1 MKIVLFTHPSFLTSQ
16 SMPRFAAMLSDGM
29 IERGHTVDVLS
40 PKPLFYKIP
49 VPARFRK
56 WLGYVDQYVVFP
68 GMVKAKLMSYPKE
81 TLFVFADQAL
91 GPWIPLVA
99 DRPHVIHCHD
109 FLAQRSAEGRI
120 PENPVGRT
128 GVQYQKYIRSG
139 YLSGK
144 NFIAVS
150 KKTQADLHDFYG
162 SVPAIS
168 DVVYN
173 GLTGQFLRG
182 NVTKMREK
190 FANQTGIDCTKGYV
204 LHVGGN
210 QWYKNRQGVV
220 EIYSAWRS
228 KAKISIPLILIGA
241 KPDERLTNTFKNNA
255 YQDEIHFLSGVD
267 DDLLK
272 TAYAGASVFLFPSLA
287 EGFGWP
293 IAEAMA
299 SGVPVITTNEAPMT
313 EVAGDAAFLIDRR
326 PENVALREQW
336 AKDSALVLD
345 QVLRAEQPMRENR
358 IALGLENVER
368 FDSTKTLDLIEG
380 IYLKVLEKKI

>member
-29 IERGHTVDVLS
+29 KEREHTVDVLS

-109 FLAQRSAEGRI
+109 FLAQRSAEGQI
-120 PENPVGRT
+120 PENQVGRT
-128 GVQYQKYIRSG
+128 GVLYQRYIRSG

-162 SVPAIS
+162 SVPPVS
-168 DVVYN
+168 EVVYN
-173 GLTGQFLRG
+173 GLTGQFLKG
-182 NVTKMREK
+182 NVTSMREK
-190 FANQTGIDCTKGYV
+190 FSSHTGIDCSKGYI

-228 KAKISIPLILIGA
+228 KAEISIPLILIGA
-241 KPDERLTNTFKNNA
+241 KPDERLINA
-255 YQDEIHFLSGVD
+255 CKSTGCQNEIHFLSGLD
-267 DDLLK
+267 DEVLK
-272 TAYAGASVFLFPSLA
+272 VAYAGASVFLFPSLA

-313 EVAGDAAFLIDRR
+313 EVAGDAALLIGRR
-326 PENVALREQW
+326 PENITLRGEW
-336 AKDSALVLD
+336 AKNSALVLD
-345 QVLRAEQPMRENR
+345 QVLKAEVHARETR
-358 IALGLENVER
+358 ITMGLENVER
-368 FDSTKTLDLIEG
+368 FDSKKTLDLIEG

>member
-29 IERGHTVDVLS
+29 EERGHTVDVLS
-40 PKPLFYKIP
+40 PKPLFFNIP
-49 VPARFRK
+49 VPAQFKK
-56 WLGYVDQYVVFP
+56 WFGYIDQYIIFP
-68 GMVKAKLMSYPKE
+68 GTVKAKLSSYPKE

-109 FLAQRSAEGRI
+109 FLAQQSAKGQM

-128 GVQYQKYIRSG
+128 GVQYQKYIRRG

-150 KKTQADLHDFYG
+150 RKTQADLHDFYG
-162 SVPAIS
+162 SVPTVS
-168 DVVYN
+168 EVVYN
-173 GLTGQFLRG
+173 GLTGEFSKG
-182 NVTKMREK
+182 GMAKMRER
-190 FANQTGIDCTKGYV
+190 FSRQTGIDCSKGYI

-210 QWYKNRQGVV
+210 QWYKNRQGVL

-228 KAKISIPLILIGA
+228 LRGPDIPLILIGA
-241 KPDERLTNTFKNNA
+241 KPDERLMAALKKTG
-255 YQDEIHFLSGVD
+255 YMDEIHFLSGID

-313 EVAGDAAFLIDRR
+313 EVAGDAAFLIERR
-326 PENVALREQW
+326 PANAALKGQW

-345 QVLRAEQPMRENR
+345 QVLKAEEQARENR
-358 IALGLENVER
+358 IDMGLENVKR
-368 FDSTKTLDLIEG
+368 FDSKKTLDLIES
-380 IYLKVLEKKI
+380 IYLKVLEKNI

>member
-1 MKIVLFTHPSFLTSQ
+1 
-16 SMPRFAAMLSDGM
+16 MPRFAAMLSDGM
-29 IERGHTVDVLS
+29 EERGHTVDVLS
-40 PKPLFYKIP
+40 PKPLFFNIP
-49 VPARFRK
+49 VPAQFKK
-56 WLGYVDQYVVFP
+56 WFGYIDQYIIFP
-68 GMVKAKLMSYPKE
+68 GTVKAKLSSYPKE

-109 FLAQRSAEGRI
+109 FLAQQSAKGQM

-128 GVQYQKYIRSG
+128 GVQYQKYIRRG

-150 KKTQADLHDFYG
+150 RKTQADLHDFYG
-162 SVPAIS
+162 SVPTVS
-168 DVVYN
+168 EVVYN
-173 GLTGQFLRG
+173 GLTGEFSKG
-182 NVTKMREK
+182 GMAKMRER
-190 FANQTGIDCTKGYV
+190 FSRQTGIDCSKGYI

-210 QWYKNRQGVV
+210 QWYKNRQGVL

-228 KAKISIPLILIGA
+228 LRGPDIPLILIGA
-241 KPDERLTNTFKNNA
+241 KPDERLMAALKKTG
-255 YQDEIHFLSGVD
+255 YMDEIHFLSGID

-313 EVAGDAAFLIDRR
+313 EVAGDAAFLIERR
-326 PENVALREQW
+326 PANAALKGQW

-345 QVLRAEQPMRENR
+345 QVLKAEEQARENR
-358 IALGLENVER
+358 IDMGLENVKR
-368 FDSTKTLDLIEG
+368 FDSKKTLDLIES
-380 IYLKVLEKKI
+380 IYLKVLEKNI